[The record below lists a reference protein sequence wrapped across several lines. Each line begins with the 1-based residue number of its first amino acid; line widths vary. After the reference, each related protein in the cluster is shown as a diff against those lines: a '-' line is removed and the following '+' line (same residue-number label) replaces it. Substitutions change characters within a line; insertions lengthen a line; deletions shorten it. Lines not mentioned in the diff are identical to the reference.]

1 MTASKYKVEL
11 TEAERERLNSLVR
24 GGTAPARMIKRALA
38 LLRTDQGLSD
48 RLIAEGL
55 AVNPITSQWR
65 GRASDFVKKDSR
77 AR

>member
-1 MTASKYKVEL
+1 
-11 TEAERERLNSLVR
+11 
-24 GGTAPARMIKRALA
+24 MIKRALA

-65 GRASDFVKKDSR
+65 GRGRASDFVKKDSR